1 MRVHWAY
8 LPFLKGTFQIRDLW
22 QKKGIGKTD
31 VDFSADIPSHDV
43 VLLRLS
49 PVKQGD

>member
-1 MRVHWAY
+1 VSKEHGDVLY
-8 LPFLKGTFQIRDLW
+8 EKIN
-22 QKKGIGKTD
+22 D

-43 VLLRLS
+43 VLLKLS